1 MTQPSPTPDPSRRQ
15 QRTIKLLYW
24 IAAAAMAITI
34 ALGFANP
41 PVNYLELGTRL
52 ALLVAL
58 VLLAT
63 AQPTE
68 SRAKKVVIYAL
79 VLIAA
84 VLLVVRIAR

>member
-1 MTQPSPTPDPSRRQ
+1 MTQPSPTPDPGLRQ
-15 QRTIKLLYW
+15 QKTIKLLYW

-34 ALGFANP
+34 ALGFVNR
-41 PVNYLELGTRL
+41 PVDYLELGTRL

-68 SRAKKVVIYAL
+68 TRSKKVLIYAL
-79 VLIAA
+79 VVIAA